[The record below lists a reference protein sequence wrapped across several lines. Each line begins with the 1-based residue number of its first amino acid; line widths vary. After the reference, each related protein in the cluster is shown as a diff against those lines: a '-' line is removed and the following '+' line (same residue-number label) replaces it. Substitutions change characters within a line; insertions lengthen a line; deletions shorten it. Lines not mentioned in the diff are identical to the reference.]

1 LDFHDAAVRLESTT
15 NTLTEALE
23 YDAHCPASAC
33 SPSID
38 SLNHLVGIISLILDD
53 ELFDFDEAHEQLDT
67 AVQGIESAFGDDVDT
82 IAHLTPLT
90 TSDQHEISTSNLG
103 PTARHTTL
111 AASASTPLP
120 STPLYHRY
128 SVDPGT
134 ISDHPTPVS
143 LTTHHEHDRTYATP
157 SLSPSSRI
165 DNSYAYGCNT
175 SLASV
180 DEHHTNLQ
188 PHEFVSDDYNNKH
201 EKQTLTTI
209 YTQNAQGLWRRPRD
223 ADGAILVDQPPDLS
237 KLEYLIDY
245 MCQNDVGAWMI
256 QETWEEGD
264 EFDID
269 INGYHIFRHNA
280 NRGESGRAHLSR
292 GVAIILSPLFYDV
305 WKAAGSPPP
314 ITTDH
319 NDDFVGRFMQMNLK
333 FDSFDSRGRRIKGKV
348 LSKALILAY
357 FPCDDQRHDQF
368 CALLDSVLSS
378 IGPSTQI
385 ILGGDINARIGIWH
399 CNEHRDTLGPH
410 GIPRSNAR
418 GDNLL
423 QVLIANR
430 LRVENTFFHHH
441 HDKYVTYTSLPTH
454 HHPRGVPSMHDIFAC
469 SISLHKR
476 IQDCVTSLMGVVSNH
491 HAVRLT
497 ISLTSIKFKPK
508 TVTRGTTNW
517 SQILSDNHSRI
528 VYNEHLL
535 QLTDNTMDYDTYQEA
550 ILQPGALTA
559 THHKKQCTG
568 WFQMSRTTLA
578 PLLTERN
585 QILHA
590 LNALVTSLLPFMPPC
605 TVTSNDSSS
614 CYACSITCQSNLV
627 C

>member
-1 LDFHDAAVRLESTT
+1 MPPKTSTTSATIDSYRYCSRSSIQWLYLRHRFVKASLCRTTPSDTILPLHFPINPIDKVVCRSSLILDTALLDFHDAAVRLESTT

-90 TSDQHEISTSNLG
+90 TSDQHEMSTSNLG
-103 PTARHTTL
+103 PTARHTTR

-143 LTTHHEHDRTYATP
+143 LMTHHEHDRTYATP
-157 SLSPSSRI
+157 SLSPSSRM

-188 PHEFVSDDYNNKH
+188 PHEFVSDDNNNKH

-269 INGYHIFRHNA
+269 VNGYHIFRHNA
-280 NRGESGRAHLSR
+280 NCGESGRAHLSR

-314 ITTDH
+314 ITTNH

-385 ILGGDINARIGIWH
+385 ILGGDINTAM
-399 CNEHRDTLGPH
+399 NTET
-410 GIPRSNAR
+410 
-418 GDNLL
+418 
-423 QVLIANR
+423 R
-430 LRVENTFFHHH
+430 LDH
-441 HDKYVTYTSLPTH
+441 
-454 HHPRGVPSMHDIFAC
+454 M
-469 SISLHKR
+469 
-476 IQDCVTSLMGVVSNH
+476 VSH
-491 HAVRLT
+491 E
-497 ISLTSIKFKPK
+497 
-508 TVTRGTTNW
+508 VTRAVTTFSKFSSQTGSEWKTPSFITTTTNT
-517 SQILSDNHSRI
+517 SPTPASPHITTHVEYQVCMTYLPVLFPSTNAFKI
-528 VYNEHLL
+528 VLL
-535 QLTDNTMDYDTYQEA
+535 RSWVL
-550 ILQPGALTA
+550 
-559 THHKKQCTG
+559 
-568 WFQMSRTTLA
+568 
-578 PLLTERN
+578 
-585 QILHA
+585 
-590 LNALVTSLLPFMPPC
+590 
-605 TVTSNDSSS
+605 
-614 CYACSITCQSNLV
+614 
-627 C
+627 